1 MADIWN
7 HQHAEV
13 NGVRL
18 HYVRQGSGT
27 PLLLIHGWPG
37 FWFEWNQNI
46 GPLSERF
53 DVIAP
58 DMRGFAY
65 SDKPDLPPEE
75 GYTDAVIADD
85 IAALIAELGF
95 DKVNLVAHD
104 FGALWAQ
111 RLARTRPELLDKL
124 ILFNPPYPGIGG
136 RWFEMPQPFESWY
149 MFFHQQPWAEEI
161 VGASRSNIET
171 YLRHFLRHWS
181 HDTDVFP
188 DEEIAEFVEAYS
200 QPGALRGGFNCYRAI
215 FRTAGQ
221 DQGDLKISTPTLMV
235 AGSADGLLPYNL
247 RDFERLG
254 NASLHVFSRVS
265 HGVPREVPAG
275 LSRVLADF
283 MEHGVVTAATLEAR
297 LKNRTAVG

>member
-1 MADIWN
+1 MADTWN
-7 HQHAEV
+7 HQHAKV

-65 SDKPDLPPEE
+65 SDKPGLPPEE
-75 GYTDAVIADD
+75 AYTDVVIAED

-95 DKVNLVAHD
+95 DKVNLVEHD
-104 FGALWAQ
+104 FGAMWAQ
-111 RLARTRPELLDKL
+111 SLARTRPELLDKL

-136 RWFEMPQPFESWY
+136 RWFEMPQPLESWY
-149 MFFHQQPWAEEI
+149 MLFHQQPWAEEL
-161 VGASRSNIET
+161 VGASRASTET

-188 DEEIAEFVEAYS
+188 DDEIAEFVEAYS

-215 FRTAGQ
+215 FRGGGGG
-221 DQGDLKISTPTLMV
+221 GDGTIDLPTLILWGDSDPIIKFEWSDNLGQSFSNYELKKIEG
-235 AGSADGLLPYNL
+235 AGHFIHREMPERVNKEIVDFLSA
-247 RDFERLG
+247 
-254 NASLHVFSRVS
+254 
-265 HGVPREVPAG
+265 
-275 LSRVLADF
+275 
-283 MEHGVVTAATLEAR
+283 
-297 LKNRTAVG
+297 